1 MHRVTVR
8 MMMMCIALN
17 VQRKQTVWMLKHS
30 DSANFLIT
38 AVKLMLAFA
47 RITVLK
53 YGWIRLYEREYFQSL
68 IAEWQ

>member
-1 MHRVTVR
+1 
-8 MMMMCIALN
+8 MMCTALN
-17 VQRKQTVWMLKHS
+17 VQRKQTVWMLEHS

-38 AVKLMLAFA
+38 AVKLMFAFA

-53 YGWIRLYEREYFQSL
+53 YGWIRLYEREYFQLL